1 METKICSK
9 CNEEKEVCEFN
20 KRKTS
25 KDGYRQY
32 CKICHLDY
40 AKKYVKEN
48 TENYKKYQDKYHS
61 NNVGTHR
68 LKSCE
73 YYQNNKEKVHNYL
86 KIRYHTD
93 NLFKLKITVRNRI
106 NVFLRKNNITK
117 KNNTFNIIGC
127 SPEFLKSYLENQ
139 FTEGMSWDLMGKYI
153 HIDHIIPLSS
163 AKTEDELYGLCHYT
177 NLQPLWA
184 EDNLRKSNKI
194 LN

>member
-9 CNEEKEVCEFN
+9 CNEEKEVCEFS

-48 TENYKKYQDKYHS
+48 TERYNKYQDKYYS
-61 NNVGTHR
+61 NNVETHR

-73 YYQNNKEKVHNYL
+73 YYQNNKEKVHNYR

-93 NLFKLKITVRNRI
+93 NFFKLKITVRNRI

-127 SPEFLKSYLENQ
+127 SPEFLKYYLENQ
-139 FTEGMSWDLMGKYI
+139 FTEGMSWNLMGKYI

-163 AKTEDELYGLCHYT
+163 AKTEDEIYGLCHYT